1 MVLNYVWIGCFFIA
15 FIVSILQCVIY
26 QDYMVFERI
35 VRSTFHW
42 SEFAVMKIALPL
54 GGVMIL
60 WLGLLNI
67 GEKAG
72 AIRFLSKI
80 IGPFF
85 NKLFP
90 EVPKDHPVNG
100 QLLMNFSANML
111 GLDNAATPIGLKAMK
126 GLQDLNPNKEE
137 ASNAQIMFLALNT
150 SGLTLIP
157 ITILAQRSVL
167 GAADPTD
174 IFIPLLLSTF
184 ISTVAAIIYVGI
196 KQHLNLFNRVVIGW
210 LVGLCSLI
218 GLMLYGFSH
227 INHETESKVK
237 VTIVEKLG
245 IDESKVTKEAN
256 FTNDLGVDRIEKME
270 LIMAFEDA
278 FNTKIPD
285 DKAES
290 ITTVGEAVEFMTAN
304 AMIKTSKI
312 VSNALLL
319 SIILIFIGGAAYK
332 RVNVYD
338 CFIEGAKQ
346 GFETSIKVMPYLVGM
361 LVAIGVFRASGAMDY
376 LLQGVK
382 WLWNLTSLNSDFVD
396 ALPVAIMK
404 PLSGSGA
411 KAMMV
416 ETMQTFGVDSFQ
428 GKLSCLF
435 QGAADTTFY
444 IVALYFGSVGIKK
457 TRYAVTSGLVA
468 DTIGAIAAI
477 FIGYYFFK

>member
-1 MVLNYVWIGCFFIA
+1 MVLNYIWIGCFIIA
-15 FIVSILQCVIY
+15 FIVAILQCVIF

-35 VRSTFHW
+35 VRSTFHM

-60 WLGLLNI
+60 WLGLMNI

-72 AIRFLSKI
+72 AINFLSKI

-111 GLDNAATPIGLKAMK
+111 GLDNAATPLGLKAMK
-126 GLQDLNPNKEE
+126 GLQELNPNKKE

-196 KQHLNLFNRVVIGW
+196 KQHLNLLNKVVISW
-210 LVGLCSLI
+210 LVGISTVI
-218 GLMLYGFSH
+218 GLMMYGFSQL
-227 INHETESKVK
+227 NQEE
-237 VTIVEKLG
+237 
-245 IDESKVTKEAN
+245 
-256 FTNDLGVDRIEKME
+256 
-270 LIMAFEDA
+270 
-278 FNTKIPD
+278 
-285 DKAES
+285 
-290 ITTVGEAVEFMTAN
+290 
-304 AMIKTSKI
+304 MIITSKI
-312 VSNALLL
+312 VSNALLFT
-319 SIILIFIGGAAYK
+319 IIVTFIAGAAYK
-332 RVNVYD
+332 KVNVYE

-346 GFETSIKVMPYLVGM
+346 GFETSIKVMPFLVGM

-376 LLQGVK
+376 LMFGLK
-382 WLWNLTSLNSDFVD
+382 WLWKWTSLNTDFVD

-416 ETMQTFGVDSFQ
+416 ETMQTFGVDSFT

-444 IVALYFGSVGIKK
+444 IVALYFGSVGIRK
-457 TRYAVTSGLVA
+457 TRYAVTAGLVA
-468 DTIGAIAAI
+468 DTVGAIAAI
-477 FIGYYFFK
+477 FIAYYFFR

>member
-1 MVLNYVWIGCFFIA
+1 MVLNYIWIGCFIIA
-15 FIVSILQCVIY
+15 FIVAILQCLIF

-35 VRSTFHW
+35 VRSTFHM

-60 WLGLLNI
+60 WLGLMNI

-72 AIRFLSKI
+72 AINFLSKI

-111 GLDNAATPIGLKAMK
+111 GLDNAATPLGLKAMK
-126 GLQDLNPNKEE
+126 GLQELNPNKKE

-196 KQHLNLFNRVVIGW
+196 KQHLNLLNKVVISW
-210 LVGLCSLI
+210 LVGISTVI
-218 GLMLYGFSH
+218 GLMMYGFSQL
-227 INHETESKVK
+227 NQEE
-237 VTIVEKLG
+237 
-245 IDESKVTKEAN
+245 
-256 FTNDLGVDRIEKME
+256 
-270 LIMAFEDA
+270 
-278 FNTKIPD
+278 
-285 DKAES
+285 
-290 ITTVGEAVEFMTAN
+290 
-304 AMIKTSKI
+304 MIITSKI
-312 VSNALLL
+312 VSNALLFT
-319 SIILIFIGGAAYK
+319 IIVTFIAGAAYK
-332 RVNVYD
+332 KVNVYE

-376 LLQGVK
+376 LMFGLK
-382 WLWNLTSLNSDFVD
+382 WLWKWTSLNTDFVD

-416 ETMQTFGVDSFQ
+416 ETMQTFGVDSFT

-444 IVALYFGSVGIKK
+444 IVALYFGSVGIRK
-457 TRYAVTSGLVA
+457 TRYAVTAGLVA
-468 DTIGAIAAI
+468 DTVGAIAAI
-477 FIGYYFFK
+477 FIAYYFFR

>member
-1 MVLNYVWIGCFFIA
+1 MVLNYIWIGCFIIA
-15 FIVSILQCVIY
+15 FIVAILQCVIF

-35 VRSTFHW
+35 VRSTFHM

-60 WLGLLNI
+60 WLGLMNI

-72 AIRFLSKI
+72 AINFLSKI

-111 GLDNAATPIGLKAMK
+111 GLDNAATPLGLKAMK
-126 GLQDLNPNKEE
+126 GLQELNPNKKE

-196 KQHLNLFNRVVIGW
+196 KQHLNLLNKVVISW
-210 LVGLCSLI
+210 LVGISTVI
-218 GLMLYGFSH
+218 GLMMYGFSRL
-227 INHETESKVK
+227 NQEE
-237 VTIVEKLG
+237 
-245 IDESKVTKEAN
+245 
-256 FTNDLGVDRIEKME
+256 
-270 LIMAFEDA
+270 
-278 FNTKIPD
+278 
-285 DKAES
+285 
-290 ITTVGEAVEFMTAN
+290 
-304 AMIKTSKI
+304 MILTSKI
-312 VSNALLL
+312 VSNALLFT
-319 SIILIFIGGAAYK
+319 IIVTFIAGAAYK
-332 RVNVYD
+332 KVNVYE

-376 LLQGVK
+376 LMYGAK
-382 WLWNLTSLNSDFVD
+382 WLWSWTNLNTDFVD

-416 ETMQTFGVDSFQ
+416 ETMQTFGVDSFT

-444 IVALYFGSVGIKK
+444 IVALYFGSVGIRK
-457 TRYAVTSGLVA
+457 TRYAVTAGLVA
-468 DTIGAIAAI
+468 DTVGAIAAI
-477 FIGYYFFK
+477 FIAYYFFR

>member
-1 MVLNYVWIGCFFIA
+1 MVLNYIWIGCFIIA
-15 FIVSILQCVIY
+15 FIVAILQCVIF

-35 VRSTFHW
+35 VRSTFHM

-60 WLGLLNI
+60 WLGLMNI

-72 AIRFLSKI
+72 AINFLSKI

-111 GLDNAATPIGLKAMK
+111 GLDNAATPLGLKAMK
-126 GLQDLNPNKEE
+126 GLQELNPNKKE

-196 KQHLNLFNRVVIGW
+196 KQHLNLLNKVVISW
-210 LVGLCSLI
+210 LVGISTVI
-218 GLMLYGFSH
+218 GLMMYGFSQL
-227 INHETESKVK
+227 NQEE
-237 VTIVEKLG
+237 
-245 IDESKVTKEAN
+245 
-256 FTNDLGVDRIEKME
+256 
-270 LIMAFEDA
+270 
-278 FNTKIPD
+278 
-285 DKAES
+285 
-290 ITTVGEAVEFMTAN
+290 
-304 AMIKTSKI
+304 MIITSKI
-312 VSNALLL
+312 VSNALLFT
-319 SIILIFIGGAAYK
+319 IIVTFIAGAAYK
-332 RVNVYD
+332 KVNVYE

-376 LLQGVK
+376 LMYGLK
-382 WLWNLTSLNSDFVD
+382 WLWSWTNLNTDFVD

-416 ETMQTFGVDSFQ
+416 ETMQTFGVDSFT

-444 IVALYFGSVGIKK
+444 IVALYFGSVGIRK
-457 TRYAVTSGLVA
+457 TRYAVTAGLVA
-468 DTIGAIAAI
+468 DTVGAIAAI
-477 FIGYYFFK
+477 FIAYYFFR

>member
-1 MVLNYVWIGCFFIA
+1 MVLNYIWIGCFIIA
-15 FIVSILQCVIY
+15 FIVAILQCVIF

-35 VRSTFHW
+35 VRSTFHM

-60 WLGLLNI
+60 WLGLMNI

-72 AIRFLSKI
+72 AINFLSKI

-111 GLDNAATPIGLKAMK
+111 GLDNAATPLGLKAMK
-126 GLQDLNPNKEE
+126 GLQELNPNKKE

-196 KQHLNLFNRVVIGW
+196 KQHLNLLNKVVISW
-210 LVGLCSLI
+210 LVGISTVI
-218 GLMLYGFSH
+218 GLMMYGFSQL
-227 INHETESKVK
+227 NQEE
-237 VTIVEKLG
+237 
-245 IDESKVTKEAN
+245 
-256 FTNDLGVDRIEKME
+256 
-270 LIMAFEDA
+270 
-278 FNTKIPD
+278 
-285 DKAES
+285 
-290 ITTVGEAVEFMTAN
+290 
-304 AMIKTSKI
+304 MIITSKI
-312 VSNALLL
+312 VSNALLFT
-319 SIILIFIGGAAYK
+319 IIVTFIAGAAYK
-332 RVNVYD
+332 KVNVYE

-376 LLQGVK
+376 LMFGLK
-382 WLWNLTSLNSDFVD
+382 WLWKWTSLNTDFVD

-416 ETMQTFGVDSFQ
+416 ETMQTFGVDSFT

-444 IVALYFGSVGIKK
+444 IVALYFGSVGIRK
-457 TRYAVTSGLVA
+457 TRYAVTAGLVA
-468 DTIGAIAAI
+468 DTVGAIAAI
-477 FIGYYFFK
+477 FIAYYFFR

>member
-1 MVLNYVWIGCFFIA
+1 MVLNYIWIGCFIIA
-15 FIVSILQCVIY
+15 FIVAILQCVIF

-35 VRSTFHW
+35 VRSTFHM

-60 WLGLLNI
+60 WLGLMNI

-72 AIRFLSKI
+72 AINFLSKI

-111 GLDNAATPIGLKAMK
+111 GLDNAATPLGLKAMK
-126 GLQDLNPNKEE
+126 GLQELNPNKKE

-196 KQHLNLFNRVVIGW
+196 KQHLNLLNKVVISW
-210 LVGLCSLI
+210 LVGISTII
-218 GLMLYGFSH
+218 GLMMFGFSRL
-227 INHETESKVK
+227 NQEE
-237 VTIVEKLG
+237 
-245 IDESKVTKEAN
+245 
-256 FTNDLGVDRIEKME
+256 
-270 LIMAFEDA
+270 
-278 FNTKIPD
+278 
-285 DKAES
+285 
-290 ITTVGEAVEFMTAN
+290 
-304 AMIKTSKI
+304 MILTSKI
-312 VSNALLL
+312 VSNALLFT
-319 SIILIFIGGAAYK
+319 IIVTFIAGAAYK
-332 RVNVYD
+332 KVNVYE

-376 LLQGVK
+376 LMYGAK
-382 WLWNLTSLNSDFVD
+382 WLWSWTNLNTDFVD

-416 ETMQTFGVDSFQ
+416 ETMQTFGVDSFT

-444 IVALYFGSVGIKK
+444 IVALYFGSVGIRK
-457 TRYAVTSGLVA
+457 TRYAVTAGLVA
-468 DTIGAIAAI
+468 DTVGAIAAI
-477 FIGYYFFK
+477 FIAYYFFR